1 MRASYVHNAS
11 KVAYAYNGGMT
22 TLTRSIPSKDLRDSL
37 ADVLGGVAYGSERV
51 GVTRHGKLTAVVIS
65 VDDLELLEELEAAR
79 DAAEFRAAKA
89 ADDGERV
96 SLDELRAELS

>member
-1 MRASYVHNAS
+1 MDTIS
-11 KVAYAYNGGMT
+11 
-22 TLTRSIPSKDLRDSL
+22 RSLPSKDFRDRL

-51 GVTRHGKLTAVVIS
+51 GITRHGKLAAVMIS

-79 DAAEFRAAKA
+79 DAAEFTAAKA
-89 ADDGERV
+89 ADDGGRV

>member
-1 MRASYVHNAS
+1 MNTIS
-11 KVAYAYNGGMT
+11 
-22 TLTRSIPSKDLRDSL
+22 RSVPSKGLRDSL

-65 VDDLELLEELEAAR
+65 VDDLELLEGLEAAR
-79 DAAEFRAAKA
+79 DAAEFAASKA

-96 SLDELRAELS
+96 TLDDLRAEVA

>member
-1 MRASYVHNAS
+1 MNTIS
-11 KVAYAYNGGMT
+11 
-22 TLTRSIPSKDLRDSL
+22 RSVPSKDLRDRL

-79 DAAEFRAAKA
+79 DAAEFAAA
-89 ADDGERV
+89 READDGGRV
-96 SLDELRAELS
+96 SLDELRADVA

>member
-1 MRASYVHNAS
+1 MNTISRNV
-11 KVAYAYNGGMT
+11 
-22 TLTRSIPSKDLRDSL
+22 PSKDLRDNL

-79 DAAEFRAAKA
+79 DAAEFEAARA
-89 ADDGERV
+89 ADDGGRV
-96 SLDELRAELS
+96 SLDELRAEVA

>member
-1 MRASYVHNAS
+1 MN
-11 KVAYAYNGGMT
+11 T
-22 TLTRSIPSKDLRDSL
+22 ITRSVPSKDLRDTL

-79 DAAEFRAAKA
+79 DAAEFEAARA
-89 ADDGERV
+89 ADDGSRV
-96 SLDELRAELS
+96 SLDELRAEVA

>member
-1 MRASYVHNAS
+1 MNTISRS
-11 KVAYAYNGGMT
+11 VA
-22 TLTRSIPSKDLRDSL
+22 SKDLRDSL

-79 DAAEFRAAKA
+79 DAAEFAAARAT
-89 ADDGERV
+89 DDGERV
-96 SLDELRAELS
+96 SLDELRAEVA

>member
-1 MRASYVHNAS
+1 MN
-11 KVAYAYNGGMT
+11 T
-22 TLTRSIPSKDLRDSL
+22 ITRSVPSKDLRDSL

-79 DAAEFRAAKA
+79 DVAEYKAARA
-89 ADDGERV
+89 ADDGQRV
-96 SLDELRAELS
+96 SLDELRAEVA

>member
-1 MRASYVHNAS
+1 MDTIS
-11 KVAYAYNGGMT
+11 
-22 TLTRSIPSKDLRDSL
+22 RSFPAKDFRDRL

-51 GVTRHGKLTAVVIS
+51 GITRHGKLAAVMIS

-79 DAAEFRAAKA
+79 DAAEFAAAKA
-89 ADDGERV
+89 ADDGGRV

>member
-1 MRASYVHNAS
+1 MNTIS
-11 KVAYAYNGGMT
+11 
-22 TLTRSIPSKDLRDSL
+22 RSVPSKDLRDNL

-79 DAAEFRAAKA
+79 DSAEFAAARA
-89 ADDGERV
+89 ADDGTRV
-96 SLDELRAELS
+96 SLDELRADVA